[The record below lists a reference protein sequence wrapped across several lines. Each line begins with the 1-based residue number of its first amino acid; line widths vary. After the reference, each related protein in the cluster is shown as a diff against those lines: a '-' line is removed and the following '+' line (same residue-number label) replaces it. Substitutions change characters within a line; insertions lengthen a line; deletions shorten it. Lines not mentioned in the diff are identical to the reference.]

1 MPRNGMRPVH
11 PGEVLLNDYL
21 VPLGLSVRALSAAL
35 KVSSSRMGR
44 VVNGRGAIDA
54 EIALRLERY
63 FGAEAIGWLNLQQ
76 AYDLRVAEI
85 GHKHAI
91 DLAVLPRTI

>member
-1 MPRNGMRPVH
+1 MRPVH

-35 KVSSSRMGR
+35 KVSSSRMAR
-44 VVNGRGAIDA
+44 VVSGRRAVDA

-63 FGAEAIGWLNLQQ
+63 FGAEALGWLNLQQ
-76 AYDLRVAEI
+76 IYDLRVAEI
-85 GHKHAI
+85 NNKRAI
-91 DLAVLPRTI
+91 DQAILPRSS